1 MGFFSVDGKFYR
13 FMQRLTDLLKINFL
27 WLICSLPVVTFGA
40 ATIAAYSVTL
50 KMADETEGYVARQ
63 FLKAFRAN
71 LKNGVL
77 MGILFLFCGYVVWLD
92 FSLFNQ
98 FPDNPMIFL
107 IAGIIAAFIFVL
119 AFLYAFPLQARY
131 ENTLVHTLKNS
142 IDISIRYFLRTL
154 SLILLIAVEIAIMSW
169 NSTTMFIG
177 ILIGPA
183 AIMLTV
189 SGYAGYFFKQIE
201 KEPGSV
207 IEKNDESGDE

>member
-13 FMQRLTDLLKINFL
+13 FMQRLWDLVKINFL
-27 WLICSLPVVTFGA
+27 WMVCSLPIVTFGA

-50 KMADETEGYVARQ
+50 MMADETEGYVARQ
-63 FLKAFRAN
+63 FMKAFRAN
-71 LKNGVL
+71 LKNGMPL
-77 MGILFLFCGYVVWLD
+77 GILFLFCGYVVWLD

-98 FPDNPMIFL
+98 FPDNPIILL
-107 IAGIIAAFIFVL
+107 IAGIIAAFIFLL

-131 ENTLVHTLKNS
+131 ENTLVNTLKNS

-154 SLILLIAVEIAIMSW
+154 SLILVMAVELAMILW
-169 NSTTMFIG
+169 NSTTLFIG
-177 ILIGPA
+177 FLIGPA

-207 IEKNDESGDE
+207 IEKKDEIGDD

>member
-13 FMQRLTDLLKINFL
+13 FMQRLLDLLKINFL
-27 WLICSLPVVTFGA
+27 WLLCSLPIVTFGA

-77 MGILFLFCGYVVWLD
+77 LGILFLFCGYVVWLD

-98 FPDNPMIFL
+98 VPDNPIILL
-107 IAGIIAAFIFVL
+107 IAGIIAAFIFLL

-131 ENTLVHTLKNS
+131 ENTLINTLKNS
-142 IDISIRYFLRTL
+142 IDISIRYFVRTF
-154 SLILLIAVEIAIMSW
+154 SLILVIAVEIAIISW
-169 NSTTMFIG
+169 NSTTLFIG

-207 IEKNDESGDE
+207 IEKNDEGGDE

>member
-13 FMQRLTDLLKINFL
+13 FMQRLWDLLKINFL
-27 WLICSLPVVTFGA
+27 WIICSIPIVTFGA

-63 FLKAFRAN
+63 FMKAFRAN

-77 MGILFLFCGYVVWLD
+77 LGILFLFCGYVVWLD

-98 FPDNPMIFL
+98 FPDNPMILL
-107 IAGIIAAFIFVL
+107 IAGIIAAFIFLL

-131 ENTLVHTLKNS
+131 ENTLINTLKNS

-154 SLILLIAVEIAIMSW
+154 SLILVIAVEIAIMSW

-183 AIMLTV
+183 VIMLTV
-189 SGYAGYFFKQIE
+189 SGYAGYFFRLIE
-201 KEPGSV
+201 QEPGSV
-207 IEKNDESGDE
+207 IEKKDENDDD

>member
-13 FMQRLTDLLKINFL
+13 FMQRLSDLLKINLL
-27 WLICSLPVVTFGA
+27 WLICSLPIVTFGA

-71 LKNGVL
+71 IKNGVL
-77 MGILFLFCGYVVWLD
+77 LGILFLFCGYVVWLD

-98 FPDNPMIFL
+98 FPDNPMILL
-107 IAGIIAAFIFVL
+107 IAGIIAAFIFLL

-154 SLILLIAVEIAIMSW
+154 SLILVIAVEIAIISW
-169 NSTTMFIG
+169 NSTTLFIG

-183 AIMLTV
+183 SIMLTV

-207 IEKNDESGDE
+207 IERSDEIGDD

>member
-1 MGFFSVDGKFYR
+1 
-13 FMQRLTDLLKINFL
+13 MQRLWDLVKINLL
-27 WLICSLPVVTFGA
+27 WIICSLPIVTFGA

-63 FLKAFRAN
+63 FMKAFRAN

-77 MGILFLFCGYVVWLD
+77 LGILFLVCGYVVWLD

-98 FPDNPMIFL
+98 FPDNPLILL
-107 IAGIIAAFIFVL
+107 IAGIIAAFIFLL

-131 ENTLVHTLKNS
+131 ENTLINTLKNS
-142 IDISIRYFLRTL
+142 FDISIRYFVRTL
-154 SLILLIAVEIAIMSW
+154 SLILVIAVEIAIMSW

-183 AIMLTV
+183 SIMLTV
-189 SGYAGYFFKQIE
+189 SGYAGYFFKLIE

-207 IEKNDESGDE
+207 IEKKDEIDND